1 MKRSVLALLS
11 ASVLLGGGGEADH
24 SRAGGDSQDQETHVI
39 ASPNPSVKESDA
51 PADAPA
57 PPVTSTKVEA
67 TKTTKQAPMKKPR
80 KRATRPRGD

>member
-11 ASVLLGGGGEADH
+11 ASVLLGAGGETDHLRAD
-24 SRAGGDSQDQETHVI
+24 GDPQDQETHVI

-67 TKTTKQAPMKKPR
+67 TKATKQAPMKKPR
-80 KRATRPRGD
+80 KRTTSPRND